1 MKSTINFSYLIF
13 LSVVAALGGFLFGY
27 DTAVISGTIA
37 QVTQLFQLDA
47 LQQGWYVGCA
57 LVGSIVGVLFA
68 GILSDKLGRKL
79 TMVISAVLFSTSALG
94 CALSADFAQ
103 LVVYRII
110 GGVGIGV
117 VSIVSPLYISEL
129 AVAQYRGRLVSLYQ
143 LAVTV
148 GFLGAYLVNYQ
159 LLAWAESG
167 TQLSVDWL
175 NKIFITEV
183 WRGML
188 GMETLPA
195 ILFFIIIFFIPESPR
210 WLIVRGKE
218 LKAVN
223 ILEKIYNS
231 ITEAK
236 SQLNETKSVLTSET
250 KSEWSLLMKPGIF
263 KAVIIGVCIAILGQF
278 MGVNAVLYYGPSIF
292 ENAGLSGGD
301 SLFYQVLVELG
312 KIKVYCLHSNIIV
325 EKFYLYRVKLTN
337 TPIMRRIYYLLFLI
351 LLGYSFDVKAS
362 DTVFIHETQIPVL
375 IERQDNVLF
384 YFRLDAK
391 ESKKL
396 DEIILDFSKSTNL
409 TDIQAIKLYYGG
421 TEALQDKDKNRFAP
435 VEYISSHRPG
445 ATLAANPSYSIK
457 CAEVGPS
464 EKVVLRGN
472 YNLFPGVNF
481 FWISL
486 QMKTDASL
494 HTKIV
499 SDLHAVKVD
508 GKELYCKFISPKD
521 ITHRMA
527 VGVRHAG
534 NDGSASFRIP
544 GLVTTNKGT
553 LLGVYDVRYN
563 SSVDLQEYVD
573 VGLSRSTDGGKSWE
587 KMRLPLSFGEYG
599 GLPKAQ
605 NGVGD
610 PSILVDT
617 QTNTVWVV
625 AAWTH
630 GMGNQR
636 AWWSS
641 HSGMDINHTAQL
653 VLAKSTDDGKTWSKP
668 INITEQ
674 VKDPSW
680 YFLLQGPGRGITM
693 SDGTLVFPTQFID
706 STRVPNAG
714 IMYSKDRGKTWK
726 MHNMART
733 NTTEAQVA
741 EIEPGV
747 LMLNMR
753 DNRGGSRAIAITKDL
768 GKTWTEHPSSRKAL
782 QEPVCMAS
790 LIHVDAKDNVLNKDL
805 LLFSNPDTTKG
816 RNHITIKTSLDKGLT
831 WLPEHQIM
839 LDEAEGWGYS
849 CLTMIDKETIG
860 ILYESSVAH
869 MTFQAVKLTDLLGM
883 K

>member
-1 MKSTINFSYLIF
+1 
-13 LSVVAALGGFLFGY
+13 
-27 DTAVISGTIA
+27 
-37 QVTQLFQLDA
+37 
-47 LQQGWYVGCA
+47 
-57 LVGSIVGVLFA
+57 
-68 GILSDKLGRKL
+68 
-79 TMVISAVLFSTSALG
+79 
-94 CALSADFAQ
+94 
-103 LVVYRII
+103 
-110 GGVGIGV
+110 
-117 VSIVSPLYISEL
+117 
-129 AVAQYRGRLVSLYQ
+129 
-143 LAVTV
+143 
-148 GFLGAYLVNYQ
+148 
-159 LLAWAESG
+159 
-167 TQLSVDWL
+167 
-175 NKIFITEV
+175 
-183 WRGML
+183 
-188 GMETLPA
+188 
-195 ILFFIIIFFIPESPR
+195 
-210 WLIVRGKE
+210 
-218 LKAVN
+218 
-223 ILEKIYNS
+223 
-231 ITEAK
+231 
-236 SQLNETKSVLTSET
+236 
-250 KSEWSLLMKPGIF
+250 
-263 KAVIIGVCIAILGQF
+263 
-278 MGVNAVLYYGPSIF
+278 
-292 ENAGLSGGD
+292 
-301 SLFYQVLVELG
+301 
-312 KIKVYCLHSNIIV
+312 
-325 EKFYLYRVKLTN
+325 
-337 TPIMRRIYYLLFLI
+337 MRRIFYLLFLV

-384 YFRLDAK
+384 YIRLDAK
-391 ESKKL
+391 ESKML
-396 DEIILDFSKSTNL
+396 DEVVLDFNKSTNL
-409 TDIQAIKLYYGG
+409 ADVQAIKLYYGG
-421 TEALQDKDKNRFAP
+421 TEALQDQNKNRFAP

-486 QMKTDASL
+486 QIKTDASL

-499 SDLHAVKVD
+499 SDLRAVKVD
-508 GKELYCKFISPKD
+508 GKELYCKFISPKA

-641 HSGMDINHTAQL
+641 HPGMDINHTAQL

-753 DNRGGSRAIAITKDL
+753 DNRGGSRAVALTKDL

-816 RNHITIKTSLDKGLT
+816 RNHITIKASLDKGLT

-869 MTFQAVKLTDLLGM
+869 MTFQAVNLTDLLGV

>member
-1 MKSTINFSYLIF
+1 
-13 LSVVAALGGFLFGY
+13 
-27 DTAVISGTIA
+27 
-37 QVTQLFQLDA
+37 
-47 LQQGWYVGCA
+47 
-57 LVGSIVGVLFA
+57 
-68 GILSDKLGRKL
+68 
-79 TMVISAVLFSTSALG
+79 
-94 CALSADFAQ
+94 
-103 LVVYRII
+103 
-110 GGVGIGV
+110 
-117 VSIVSPLYISEL
+117 
-129 AVAQYRGRLVSLYQ
+129 
-143 LAVTV
+143 
-148 GFLGAYLVNYQ
+148 
-159 LLAWAESG
+159 
-167 TQLSVDWL
+167 
-175 NKIFITEV
+175 
-183 WRGML
+183 
-188 GMETLPA
+188 
-195 ILFFIIIFFIPESPR
+195 
-210 WLIVRGKE
+210 
-218 LKAVN
+218 
-223 ILEKIYNS
+223 
-231 ITEAK
+231 
-236 SQLNETKSVLTSET
+236 
-250 KSEWSLLMKPGIF
+250 
-263 KAVIIGVCIAILGQF
+263 
-278 MGVNAVLYYGPSIF
+278 
-292 ENAGLSGGD
+292 
-301 SLFYQVLVELG
+301 
-312 KIKVYCLHSNIIV
+312 
-325 EKFYLYRVKLTN
+325 
-337 TPIMRRIYYLLFLI
+337 MRRIFYLLFLV

-384 YFRLDAK
+384 YIRLDAK
-391 ESKKL
+391 ESKML
-396 DEIILDFSKSTNL
+396 DEVVLDFSKSTNL
-409 TDIQAIKLYYGG
+409 ADVQAIKLYYGG
-421 TEALQDKDKNRFAP
+421 TEALQDQNKNRFAP

-486 QMKTDASL
+486 QIKTDASL

-499 SDLHAVKVD
+499 SDLRAVKVD

-641 HSGMDINHTAQL
+641 HPGMDINHTAQL

>member
-1 MKSTINFSYLIF
+1 
-13 LSVVAALGGFLFGY
+13 
-27 DTAVISGTIA
+27 
-37 QVTQLFQLDA
+37 
-47 LQQGWYVGCA
+47 
-57 LVGSIVGVLFA
+57 
-68 GILSDKLGRKL
+68 
-79 TMVISAVLFSTSALG
+79 
-94 CALSADFAQ
+94 
-103 LVVYRII
+103 
-110 GGVGIGV
+110 
-117 VSIVSPLYISEL
+117 
-129 AVAQYRGRLVSLYQ
+129 
-143 LAVTV
+143 
-148 GFLGAYLVNYQ
+148 
-159 LLAWAESG
+159 
-167 TQLSVDWL
+167 
-175 NKIFITEV
+175 
-183 WRGML
+183 
-188 GMETLPA
+188 
-195 ILFFIIIFFIPESPR
+195 
-210 WLIVRGKE
+210 
-218 LKAVN
+218 
-223 ILEKIYNS
+223 
-231 ITEAK
+231 
-236 SQLNETKSVLTSET
+236 
-250 KSEWSLLMKPGIF
+250 
-263 KAVIIGVCIAILGQF
+263 
-278 MGVNAVLYYGPSIF
+278 
-292 ENAGLSGGD
+292 
-301 SLFYQVLVELG
+301 
-312 KIKVYCLHSNIIV
+312 
-325 EKFYLYRVKLTN
+325 
-337 TPIMRRIYYLLFLI
+337 MRRIFYLLFLV

-384 YFRLDAK
+384 YIRLDAK
-391 ESKKL
+391 ESKIL
-396 DEIILDFSKSTNL
+396 DEVVLDFSKSTNL
-409 TDIQAIKLYYGG
+409 ADVQAIKLYYGG
-421 TEALQDKDKNRFAP
+421 TEALQDQNKNRFAP

-499 SDLHAVKVD
+499 SDLRAVKVD

-641 HSGMDINHTAQL
+641 HPGMDINHTAQL

-768 GKTWTEHPSSRKAL
+768 GETWTEHPSSRQAL

-790 LIHVDAKDNVLNKDL
+790 LIHVDAKDNILNKDI
-805 LLFSNPDTTKG
+805 LLFSNPNTTKG
-816 RNHITIKTSLDKGLT
+816 RNHITIKASLDKGLT
-831 WLPEHQIM
+831 WLPEHQLM

-869 MTFQAVKLTDLLGM
+869 ITFQTIKLTDII
-883 K
+883 KE